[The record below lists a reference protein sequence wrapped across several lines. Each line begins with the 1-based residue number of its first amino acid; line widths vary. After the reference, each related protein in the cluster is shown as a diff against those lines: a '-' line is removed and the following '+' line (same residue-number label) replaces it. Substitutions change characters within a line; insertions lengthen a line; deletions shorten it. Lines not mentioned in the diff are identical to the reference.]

1 MSLAVHAKGTLLQV
15 EEVTPDV
22 FTTIAEVKSIA
33 GPNLQGATIDV
44 TTHSTAGN
52 YREFKANIIDPGALD
67 FDVNYVGGD
76 TKHKQLLADIGNQTE
91 REYKLVTKD
100 LPAASVSFRMTCQ
113 VTGMNFNFPVDNV
126 QTARVTLKIINPP
139 ALPISLEAGVRE
151 GAAPTPVAA
160 LPGMAPTPVA
170 AD

>member
-15 EEVTPDV
+15 GDGGGPEI

-67 FDVNYVGGD
+67 FDLNYVGGN
-76 TKHKQLLADIGNQTE
+76 TLHKQLLGDIGAQTE
-91 REYKLVTKD
+91 RNYKLTTKD
-100 LPAASVSFRMTCQ
+100 TVAAVFLLRCQ

-126 QTARVTLKIINPP
+126 QTSRVTLKIINPP
-139 ALPISLEAGVRE
+139 TLPTV
-151 GAAPTPVAA
+151 
-160 LPGMAPTPVA
+160 
-170 AD
+170 